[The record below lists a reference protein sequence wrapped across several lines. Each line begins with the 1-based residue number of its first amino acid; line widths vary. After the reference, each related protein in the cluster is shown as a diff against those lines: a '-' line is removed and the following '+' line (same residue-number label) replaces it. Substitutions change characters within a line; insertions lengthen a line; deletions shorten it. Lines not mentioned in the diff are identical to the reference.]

1 MRKELF
7 FINDKKVNEKLF
19 WDQVENSYDKRKA
32 FDYLFNYLI
41 KQDKSQD
48 QELAIFKIKK
58 TIFKVLVKNN
68 KGDQ

>member
-19 WDQVENSYDKRKA
+19 WDQVENSYDKRKT

-58 TIFKVLVKNN
+58 TIFKVLVKSY
-68 KGDQ
+68 